1 MCNVAEMKE
10 LELICDL
17 KVIDGSNVIPNRTV
31 HKKTPSISVGLLSNI
46 NLHVISIITIAETTT
61 DDLTE
66 GIRVDYKKESPN
78 AGGHLE

>member
-1 MCNVAEMKE
+1 MQ
-10 LELICDL
+10 
-17 KVIDGSNVIPNRTV
+17 
-31 HKKTPSISVGLLSNI
+31 
-46 NLHVISIITIAETTT
+46 VISIIRIAETTT